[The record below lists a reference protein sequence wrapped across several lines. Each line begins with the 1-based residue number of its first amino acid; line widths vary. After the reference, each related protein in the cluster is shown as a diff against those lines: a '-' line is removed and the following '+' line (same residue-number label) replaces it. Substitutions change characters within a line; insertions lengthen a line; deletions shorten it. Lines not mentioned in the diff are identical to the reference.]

1 MFLDDGSAT
10 QTVGLEG
17 SARGLI
23 IGNHI
28 WHELTDFA
36 PGTVVLV
43 LASTSYFEGEYLRD
57 YDAFL
62 ADVAPYN
69 TNRQGPQAG

>member
-1 MFLDDGSAT
+1 MFLDDGATT

-17 SARGLI
+17 SAPGLI
-23 IGNHI
+23 IGNWV
-28 WHELTDFA
+28 WHELIDFA

-43 LASTSYFEGEYLRD
+43 LASTSYFESEYLRN

-62 ADVAPYN
+62 GEVAPHN
-69 TNRQGPQAG
+69 AN

>member
-1 MFLDDGSAT
+1 MFLDDGGMT
-10 QTVGLEG
+10 QAVDLEG
-17 SARGLI
+17 AARGLV

-57 YDAFL
+57 YGAFL
-62 ADVAPYN
+62 TEVVPYN
-69 TNRQGPQAG
+69 ASQEGPQAG